1 MLITYF
7 EGKIG
12 EDLVKRGDYS
22 ISSEDG
28 KLLLGSDNWG
38 SVVRKGTVLVMS
50 MVVKKVALE
59 QEGARRQR
67 NTCPDCYETE
77 LGVMPDKGWFQ
88 WFQ

>member
-59 QEGARRQR
+59 QGARRQR

-77 LGVMPDKGWFQ
+77 LGVMPDKGWSQ
-88 WFQ
+88 W